1 MSLINLGEVYYR
13 IAKQEDV
20 PAAERAHSWMGSLDI
35 RFARVPW
42 SIIYTAS
49 GLKALYPLSYADC
62 FAAALAQRLDA
73 TVVTGDPEFEQLE
86 QAGLITVEW
95 LPRARR

>member
-20 PAAERAHSWMGSLDI
+20 PAAERARSWIGSLDI

-42 SIIYTAS
+42 PIIYAAS
-49 GLKALYPLSYADC
+49 ALKAVYPLSSADC
-62 FAAALAQRLDA
+62 FVAALAQRLDA
-73 TVVTGDPEFEQLE
+73 TVVTGDREFEQL
-86 QAGLITVEW
+86 QRAGLIDVEW